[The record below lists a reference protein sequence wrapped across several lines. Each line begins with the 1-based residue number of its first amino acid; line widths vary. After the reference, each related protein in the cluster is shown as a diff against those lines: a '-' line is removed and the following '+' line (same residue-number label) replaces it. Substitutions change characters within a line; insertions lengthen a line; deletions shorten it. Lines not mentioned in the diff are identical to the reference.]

1 MNTAM
6 VQNLTAFIL
15 AVIGIGS
22 LWVSI
27 RNSRTLTVDQ
37 MRDDLN
43 TQYNRV
49 VHERDEL
56 QREKDSW
63 REWIREAIVNAIAE
77 GLATRLANR
86 RATDANSK

>member
-1 MNTAM
+1 MSATLI
-6 VQNLTAFIL
+6 QNVTAFIL

-27 RNSRTLTVDQ
+27 RNSRMLTVNQ
-37 MRDDLN
+37 MRDDL
-43 TQYNRV
+43 TVQYNRV
-49 VHERDEL
+49 MHERDEL

-63 REWIREAIVNAIAE
+63 KEWIREAIVDAIAE

-86 RATDANSK
+86 RKTDG